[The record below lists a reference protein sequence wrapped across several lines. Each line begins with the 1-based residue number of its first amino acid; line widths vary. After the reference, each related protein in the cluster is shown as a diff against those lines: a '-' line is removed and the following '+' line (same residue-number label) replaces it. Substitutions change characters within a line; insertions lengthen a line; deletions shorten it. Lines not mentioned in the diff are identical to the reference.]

1 VAFNRIWDVKKNRS
15 FLWNQVISL
24 GLIFICGALVLAS
37 VCFTTVNLQFLGST
51 FGSNPTF
58 SLLQS
63 ALLHM
68 IALPVTMALIFLIY
82 WLLPNAKISVK
93 RLLPSAAAVAILL
106 QLSEYL
112 NLLTW
117 PWLRD
122 KLRADVPPFVQSI
135 SIIFWAF
142 IATLII
148 LAGAEWA
155 ARVKIETQDQ
165 PGSHVDA

>member
-1 VAFNRIWDVKKNRS
+1 V
-15 FLWNQVISL
+15 Q
-24 GLIFICGALVLAS
+24 S
-37 VCFTTVNLQFLGST
+37 V
-51 FGSNPTF
+51 
-58 SLLQS
+58 
-63 ALLHM
+63 LLHT

-82 WLLPNAKISVK
+82 WLLPNAKIPVR
-93 RLLPSAAAVAILL
+93 RLLPSSAAVAILL
-106 QLSEYL
+106 QISEYL

-135 SIIFWAF
+135 SIVFWAF

-155 ARVKIETQDQ
+155 ARVKLDSHSHDQ
-165 PGSHVDA
+165 SGAA